1 MPPRPLPNLVTAVGF
16 VATHPPWSSP
26 WSSALPA
33 FDGAFIHQALKSLAL
48 VLLPGLEHKGDR
60 FALTLGPDVQLGR
73 KAALTPTECFGC
85 WVPFFA
91 PAAC

>member
-1 MPPRPLPNLVTAVGF
+1 
-16 VATHPPWSSP
+16 
-26 WSSALPA
+26 
-33 FDGAFIHQALKSLAL
+33 LAL